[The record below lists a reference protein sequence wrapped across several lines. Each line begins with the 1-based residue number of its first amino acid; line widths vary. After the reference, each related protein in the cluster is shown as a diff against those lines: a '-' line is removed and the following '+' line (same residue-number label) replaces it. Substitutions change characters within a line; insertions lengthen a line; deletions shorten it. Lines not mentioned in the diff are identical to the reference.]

1 MGPQRLDHSGNL
13 IDHFHK
19 LRRFC
24 RGDPGK
30 LETAGLNPHI
40 FNKVFKQ
47 RKISSGIVITF
58 QVMAISRM
66 STGHPDAVCALSKGG
81 QNKLRTHSTGTGDSN
96 HPDVG
101 WIFHSADTRKICS
114 AITAPVA

>member
-1 MGPQRLDHSGNL
+1 MGSQRLDHIGDL

-19 LRRFC
+19 FRRLC

-30 LETAGLNPHI
+30 LEAAGLNPHI

-47 RKISSGIVITF
+47 RKFSSGIVITF

-66 STGHPDAVCALSKGG
+66 SPGHPDAVRALSEGG
-81 QNKLRTHSTGTGDSN
+81 QNKLRAHSTGTGNSN
-96 HPDVG
+96 HPDMG
-101 WIFHSADTRKICS
+101 WIFHPADARKICS

>member
-1 MGPQRLDHSGNL
+1 MRSQRLDHGSDL

-19 LRRFC
+19 FRRLR

-30 LETAGLNPHI
+30 LEAAGLNPHI
-40 FNKVFKQ
+40 FNKIFKQ
-47 RKISSGIVITF
+47 RKFSSGIVITF

-66 STGHPDAVCALSKGG
+66 SSGHPDAVCALSKSG

-96 HPDVG
+96 HTDMG
-101 WIFHSADTRKICS
+101 WIFHSADARKICG